1 MYISFRFIKKDI
13 KHQGLRTQRRK
24 ERRKTDLSRQK
35 QHRHSFE
42 SKDMLE
48 EPVWIYTAEATNVLI
63 HRSCLLGLRT
73 VVSRAF
79 LFLFYTHSRL
89 LCWCI
94 LNRCV
99 LTWAKNQWT
108 DHIYIIWKKKKK
120 SCNGKAIS
128 LQEPWTLFEI
138 NYWSGNKTHW

>member
-48 EPVWIYTAEATNVLI
+48 EPVWIYTAEATDVLI

-79 LFLFYTHSRL
+79 LFLFYIHTVDFYVDVFS
-89 LCWCI
+89 I
-94 LNRCV
+94 DV
-99 LTWAKNQWT
+99 
-108 DHIYIIWKKKKK
+108 
-120 SCNGKAIS
+120 
-128 LQEPWTLFEI
+128 F
-138 NYWSGNKTHW
+138 